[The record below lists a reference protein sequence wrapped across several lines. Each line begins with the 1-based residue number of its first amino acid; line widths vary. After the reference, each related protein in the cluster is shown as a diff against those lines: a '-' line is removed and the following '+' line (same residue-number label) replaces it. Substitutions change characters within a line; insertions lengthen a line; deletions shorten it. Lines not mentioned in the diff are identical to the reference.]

1 VAAEE
6 LGLAE
11 AIDAFRSELRRA
23 QNRGGRRAVT
33 TFERLVVDSAGL
45 PAPHHP
51 DSPNAWWLRVKWKGE
66 GQS

>member
-1 VAAEE
+1 MAGEE

-11 AIDAFRSELRRA
+11 AIDAVRPELRGA
-23 QNRGGRRAVT
+23 QSRGRRSVA

-51 DSPNAWWLRVKWKGE
+51 DSLNAWRLRVKWKGE